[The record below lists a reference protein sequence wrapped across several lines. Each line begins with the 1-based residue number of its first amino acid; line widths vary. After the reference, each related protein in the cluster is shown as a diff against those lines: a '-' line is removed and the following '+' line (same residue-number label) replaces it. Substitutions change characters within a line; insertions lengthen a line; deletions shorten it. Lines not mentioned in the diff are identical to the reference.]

1 MQWHIS
7 RRRSFVRPCRF
18 LFFAL
23 VFVLLA
29 AGCWMRIA
37 IADEWQPI
45 SPEELQMTSLPEA
58 PGAPAAILYRQVGP
72 HDTHRKAHQYNY
84 IRVKILTEEGPT
96 YSPLEIPYF

>member
-1 MQWHIS
+1 MQWLIS

-23 VFVLLA
+23 VFVWLA

-58 PGAPAAILYRQVGP
+58 PGAPAAILYRQVDRA
-72 HDTHRKAHQYNY
+72 DTNRTTPQYNY
-84 IRVKILTEEGPT
+84 IRIKSLTAERRKYPH
-96 YSPLEIPYF
+96 LQI